1 MLLWPRSFVYKNAT
15 SCAFLVSSFKLQMKH
30 GLLLLVICLAQF
42 SCKKETIFSNEGVI
56 TGVDVRLCTCV
67 VTCPCTC
74 SSLIFH
80 FTNRG
85 DTTRVI
91 LENLGTI
98 QLPTGVHY
106 PVYIKLNWINSTR
119 CNIQAVKITDYK
131 ID

>member
-15 SCAFLVSSFKLQMKH
+15 SCTFLLSSFKLQMKH
-30 GLLLLVICLAQF
+30 VLLLLVICLVQF
-42 SCKKETIFSNEGVI
+42 SCKKEIVFSNEGVI
-56 TGVDVRLCTCV
+56 TGVDVRLSPCV
-67 VTCPCTC
+67 VTCPCAC

-91 LENLGTI
+91 LENPGTI
-98 QLPTGVHY
+98 QLSADVRY
-106 PVYIKLNWINSTR
+106 PVYIKLNWVNITR

-131 ID
+131 IR